1 MVLVPL
7 GVSLN
12 SWSRSIDPKSKSR
25 TENNGGFTDDSGINS
40 FHRVGTNSIDTT
52 GGKNKKRSKKGLAQL
67 VKTKIVSPIQQV
79 LEQTKEKEKRSD
91 APDNTDISL
100 NMSATSTMLSKKKK
114 RKKKSSSSA
123 PRRKSTASSRK
134 KTVGAS
140 IKRLQKKRI
149 GQSKKKPSA
158 RKRSTKKSSS

>member
-7 GVSLN
+7 GISLN

-100 NMSATSTMLSKKKK
+100 NMSATSTMLSKKK

>member
-7 GVSLN
+7 GISLN

-25 TENNGGFTDDSGINS
+25 TETNGGFTDDSGINS

-100 NMSATSTMLSKKKK
+100 NMSATSTMLSKKK